1 MFYDIFSAL
10 CAERGMSKNR
20 AAKEIG
26 LSNSTVTKWKKTSA
40 TPDSAT
46 LAKISKYFGV
56 SMDFL
61 LEIPPESSV
70 MKKGESDNAELLQ
83 DLRDEERVL
92 LQVTKGMTTEQIKKM
107 AEFARI
113 MKGTNAE

>member
-46 LAKISKYFGV
+46 LAKISKFFGV

-70 MKKGESDNAELLQ
+70 MKKANPIMLNFYRIYG
-83 DLRDEERVL
+83 
-92 LQVTKGMTTEQIKKM
+92 TKNGYCCK
-107 AEFARI
+107 
-113 MKGTNAE
+113 